1 MASQQQARKQQQA
14 GKGHEEAGQGQAMN
28 LEEIGKYRA
37 EAQQR
42 SADTIRAAEERF
54 NKASNQQ
61 ARSGG
66 AHGTVTVTQETA
78 KRGESHGRGSHSS
91 EAQQW
96 LADAAAD
103 ARERCNKALG
113 TSPAAAHGGKA
124 SAGAAPHQQTRNEQ
138 EGGQARGH
146 LTRQDEMGKHG
157 TEGQKNSTAEGQG
170 DRRDSGARREGHGG
184 ARG

>member
-113 TSPAAAHGGKA
+113 
-124 SAGAAPHQQTRNEQ
+124 R
-138 EGGQARGH
+138 ARPP
-146 LTRQDEMGKHG
+146 R
-157 TEGQKNSTAEGQG
+157 TE
-170 DRRDSGARREGHGG
+170 ARRRP
-184 ARG
+184 ARLHTSKPGTSRRVAKPVAI